1 MEKVIVYAGFA
12 LLTLG
17 LCGIPSRIGKTVRPT
32 KNESSE
38 PRFPSNISP
47 DNISELVIYEAK
59 DDFTGKPVVVTD
71 GATINSFIK
80 LVNRS
85 YFVPEKSGTP
95 SCRVEILYTN
105 GVTVQ
110 LYFQPTGFELE
121 GERFISPKGLFELVQ
136 SLRKQPR

>member
-12 LLTLG
+12 LLTIG

-59 DDFTGKPVVVTD
+59 DGFTGKPVVVTD
-71 GATINSFIK
+71 VATINSFIQ

-85 YFVPEKSGTP
+85 SFVPEKSGVPTH
-95 SCRVEILYTN
+95 RVEIRYAN
-105 GVTVQ
+105 GTTVQ
-110 LYFQPTGFELE
+110 LDFQPTGFELK
-121 GERFISPKGLFELVQ
+121 GERFIGPKGLFELVQ
-136 SLRKQPR
+136 LLRNQPH